1 MSDDLESILRRVAAG
16 ELTPEAALS
25 HLNPPAQNDAAR
37 SRSNQRSSDQ
47 TDHGP
52 ADPDRRADAA
62 APRAQHVEP
71 VTSVRLKTS
80 YRSVQVI
87 ADPAVAQIFVIGE
100 HSIRH
105 EGSTLQVSTTG
116 PMDDQ
121 ERSGGRDGSG
131 SQGSGRFSFSDL
143 PKTIAWARSWRDH
156 QLIVRVNPALAIELD
171 VTGADVKLTGFESG
185 LRAHLVASS
194 LKADKVHCEFD
205 VEAFSSSIKL
215 TAIPTGNSRLYC
227 ESSSARLSL
236 PSGTDLKITATN
248 RMGRLVLP
256 ERAPST
262 LPFEG
267 ETSEVTIGDGRAQ
280 LRLESVMSSVT
291 VSAKDWGSVPA

>member
-25 HLNPPAQNDAAR
+25 HLNPPAQND
-37 SRSNQRSSDQ
+37 D
-47 TDHGP
+47 D
-52 ADPDRRADAA
+52 DPRAEPQ
-62 APRAQHVEP
+62 APRAPRPETAET

-105 EGSTLQVSTTG
+105 EGSTLLVSTSG
-116 PMDDQ
+116 PLDDQ
-121 ERSGGRDGSG
+121 ERTGNRDGSG
-131 SQGSGRFSFSDL
+131 SQSSGRFSFSDL
-143 PKTIAWARSWRDH
+143 PRTIAWARSWRDH
-156 QLIVRVNPALAIELD
+156 QLVVRVNPALAVELD
-171 VTGADVKLTGFESG
+171 VTGADVKLTGLTSG

-194 LKADKVHCEFD
+194 LKGDKVRCEFD

-215 TAIPTGNSRLYC
+215 TATPIGSSRLYC

-256 ERAPST
+256 ERAPSN
-262 LPFEG
+262 LPLEG
-267 ETSEVTIGDGRAQ
+267 DTSEVTIGDGRDQ
-280 LRLESVMSSVT
+280 LRLEAVMSSVT
-291 VSAKDWGSVPA
+291 VGAKDWGSVPA